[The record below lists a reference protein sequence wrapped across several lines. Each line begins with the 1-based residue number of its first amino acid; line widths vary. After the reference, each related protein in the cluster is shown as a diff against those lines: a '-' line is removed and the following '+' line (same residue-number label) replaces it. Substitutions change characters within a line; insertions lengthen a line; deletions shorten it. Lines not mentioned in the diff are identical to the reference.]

1 MKTMKL
7 GTTGLQVPVIAV
19 GCWRLNGLNK
29 VEARVFLQAA
39 IDSDANFFD
48 HADIYG
54 EGSCEALFAEAL
66 EMNGSIR
73 EKIMI
78 QTKCGIVPG
87 KMYDFS
93 KEHILGA
100 VDGSLKRLKT
110 EYLDSLLLHRPDA
123 LMEPDEVAEAF
134 DRLQTSGKVRHFGV
148 SNCSPWQIQLLQ
160 KSVQQPIAAN
170 QLQFSIT
177 HSTMITTGLN
187 VNTPEDAAL
196 DRDGGVLDFCRLHDI
211 TIQPWSPFQY
221 AFCKGPFLDND
232 LFPELN
238 AKIGEIAARY
248 SVSKTTI
255 ALAWILRHPAHMQP
269 VIGTMNIGR
278 LKDCLKACDI
288 ELTRAEWYEIC
299 LAAGNKLL

>member
-19 GCWRLNGLNK
+19 GCWRLNGLDK
-29 VEARVFLQAA
+29 AEARTFLQTA
-39 IDSDANFFD
+39 IDADANFFD

-54 EGSCEALFAEAL
+54 EGSCETLFAEAL

-78 QTKCGIVPG
+78 QSKCGIVPG

-93 KEHILGA
+93 REHILGA
-100 VDGSLKRLKT
+100 VEGSLKRLKT

-134 DRLQTSGKVRHFGV
+134 DKLQTSGKVRHFGV
-148 SNCSPWQIQLLQ
+148 SNFNPRQIQLLQ
-160 KSVQQPIAAN
+160 KSVKQPIAAN

-177 HSTMITTGLN
+177 HATMITTGLN

-196 DRDGGVLDFCRLHDI
+196 DRDGGVLDFCRLNDI

-238 AKIGEIAARY
+238 AKIGEIASRY
-248 SVSKTTI
+248 SVSKTTV
-255 ALAWILRHPAHMQP
+255 ALAWILRHPARMQP

-278 LKDCLKACDI
+278 LKDCLEACAI
-288 ELTRAEWYEIC
+288 ELTRAEWYEIY
-299 LAAGNKLL
+299 LAAGNNLP